1 MLNATW
7 PITKLLCHDVLL
19 RHVQVHL
26 IFKSRKHIAAS
37 ASSVKNFETPA
48 VVTTRCELINLYF
61 TLTQGGLIS
70 ISFVSSLASAKKKTR
85 SSWKICSVMFCL
97 NDDHHLAT
105 SLKSRDH
112 ANIRCHL
119 GRKSRHHAN
128 FALCGQTESTL
139 SCFSKHLSIKRGDEG
154 IFKCFRCVLWRKFL
168 HSHSTYSFSFQP
180 HTIR

>member
-37 ASSVKNFETPA
+37 ANSVKKFETPA
-48 VVTTRCELINLYF
+48 VVTTWCELINLYF

-70 ISFVSSLASAKKKTR
+70 TFFVSSLASAKKKNR
-85 SSWKICSVMFCL
+85 SSWKICSVMFYL
-97 NDDHHLAT
+97 NDDYHLAT

-112 ANIRCHL
+112 ANIRCYL
-119 GRKSRHHAN
+119 RGKSRHHAN
-128 FALCGQTESTL
+128 FALCGQTENTL
-139 SCFSKHLSIKRGDEG
+139 SCFSKHLSIKTGDEG

-168 HSHSTYSFSFQP
+168 QSHSTYSITFQP
-180 HTIR
+180 YTIW

>member
-48 VVTTRCELINLYF
+48 VVTTWCELINLYF

-70 ISFVSSLASAKKKTR
+70 IFFVSSLASAQKKNR

-97 NDDHHLAT
+97 NDDYHLAT
-105 SLKSRDH
+105 SSKSRDH
-112 ANIRCHL
+112 ANIRCYL
-119 GRKSRHHAN
+119 RRKSRHHAN
-128 FALCGQTESTL
+128 IALCGQTENTL
-139 SCFSKHLSIKRGDEG
+139 SCSSKHLSIKTGDEG
-154 IFKCFRCVLWRKFL
+154 IFKCFRRVLWRKFL
-168 HSHSTYSFSFQP
+168 QSHSTYSITFQP
-180 HTIR
+180 YTIW